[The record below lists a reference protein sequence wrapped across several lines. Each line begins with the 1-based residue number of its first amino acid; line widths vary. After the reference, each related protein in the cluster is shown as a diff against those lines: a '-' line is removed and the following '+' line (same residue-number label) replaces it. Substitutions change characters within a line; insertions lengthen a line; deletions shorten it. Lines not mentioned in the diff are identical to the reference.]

1 MDDATRLAHVEVL
14 SDEQKATTVGFL
26 TKAVGWFNEQ
36 GITSRRIHLG
46 NGSANRAGD
55 WRKACKVLDLNPI
68 RTTPYRLRSNGK
80 ADRLIQPL
88 CPGMVLCDT
97 LPGLR
102 REKLQATSVSDA
114 RNNAGVTWPWLTS
127 PLSSAWLRCLLKD
140 LAEDYN

>member
-14 SDEQKATTVGFL
+14 SDEQKATTAGFL

-36 GITSRRIHLG
+36 GITSRRILLG

-68 RTTPYRLRSNGK
+68 RTTPYRLRTNGK

-88 CPGMVLCDT
+88 CREWSYAIRFLASDERNCRPPRYLMLETTQVSHGPG
-97 LPGLR
+97 
-102 REKLQATSVSDA
+102 
-114 RNNAGVTWPWLTS
+114 
-127 PLSSAWLRCLLKD
+127 
-140 LAEDYN
+140 